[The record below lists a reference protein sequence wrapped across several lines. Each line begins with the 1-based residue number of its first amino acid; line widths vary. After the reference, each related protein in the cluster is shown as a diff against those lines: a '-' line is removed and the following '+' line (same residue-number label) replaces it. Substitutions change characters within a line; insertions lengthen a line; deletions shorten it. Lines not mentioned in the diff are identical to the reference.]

1 MCPPLSGLSIASLFS
16 IAYTASPLFVLA
28 LPPSSVLPIQPA
40 HYLYWLYLQVQYCL
54 YSQPTI
60 CTGTASSS
68 VLPIQPAHYLYWL
81 CLQVQCCLYSQ
92 PTICAGSASKFSIAY
107 TASPLF
113 VLALPPSSVL
123 PIQPAHYIFV
133 LALPPS
139 SALPI
144 QPAHYLYWLCLQVQC
159 CLYSQPTICAGS
171 ASKFSIAYTASPLFV
186 LALPP
191 SSVLPIQ
198 PAHYLYWLCLQVQC
212 CLYSQPTIC
221 TGTASKF
228 SVAYTAS
235 PLLCIQ

>member
-1 MCPPLSGLSIASLFS
+1 MCPPLSGLGIASLFS
-16 IAYTASPLFVLA
+16 IAYTASPL
-28 LPPSSVLPIQPA
+28 
-40 HYLYWLYLQVQYCL
+40 YWLCLQVQHCL

-60 CTGTASSS
+60 CTG
-68 VLPIQPAHYLYWL
+68 
-81 CLQVQCCLYSQ
+81 
-92 PTICAGSASKFSIAY
+92 SASKFSVAY
-107 TASPLF
+107 TASPL
-113 VLALPPSSVL
+113 
-123 PIQPAHYIFV
+123 FV

-144 QPAHYLYWLCLQVQC
+144 QPAHYLYWLYLQVQH
-159 CLYSQPTICAGS
+159 CLYSQPTICTGS

-198 PAHYLYWLCLQVQC
+198 PAHYLYWLCLQVQYC
-212 CLYSQPTIC
+212 LYSQPTICTGSASKFSIAYTASPLFVLALPQAQYCLYSQPTIC

-228 SVAYTAS
+228 SIAYTASPLFVLALPQVQYCLPIQPAHYLYWHCLKFSVAYTAS